1 MGYNVNKRNGSDDS
15 TMKKLLLLMNP
26 NAGQRKANK
35 HLAEIIS
42 LFNGCGWEVTV
53 FMTTGPGSGREIVAR
68 RAAEYGLIVCAGG
81 DGTLNETI
89 SGVLDSGAD
98 CPVGYIP
105 CGSTND
111 FAATLKLS
119 TDVMAAAAE
128 IMEGEPVQYD
138 VGRWGD
144 RYFSY
149 IASFGAFTRVSY
161 ATPQNLKN
169 ALGHL
174 AYVLSGIQELPQ
186 IRSIP
191 MTIELDGEVL
201 EGKYLFGAVSN
212 STSLGGV
219 LTLNPRLV
227 DLRDGK
233 FEVMLVRMVRDA
245 AELAECVTAL
255 QNQTYDCAAITFRRV
270 SRLTVRQS
278 PEVDWTLDGEWAGG
292 AEEIRIENLQRVIRL
307 VHRQEMP

>member
-1 MGYNVNKRNGSDDS
+1 
-15 TMKKLLLLMNP
+15 MKKLLLLMNP
-26 NAGQRKANK
+26 NAGQRKVNK
-35 HLAEIIS
+35 HLPQIIS

-68 RAAEYGLIVCAGG
+68 RAADYDLVVCAGG

-119 TDVMAAAAE
+119 TDVMTAAAE
-128 IMEGEPVQYD
+128 IMEGEPVSYD
-138 VGRWGD
+138 VGRWND

-174 AYVLSGIQELPQ
+174 AYVLSGITELPQ
-186 IRSIP
+186 IRNIP
-191 MTIELDGEVL
+191 MRLELDGELL
-201 EGKYLFGAVSN
+201 EGEYLFGAVSN
-212 STSLGGV
+212 ATSVGGL
-219 LTLNPRLV
+219 LTINPKLV

-233 FEVMLVRMVRDA
+233 FEVMLVRMVRDT
-245 AELAECVTAL
+245 AELAECIAAL
-255 QNQTYDCAAITFRRV
+255 QNQTYDCAAITFRSV
-270 SRLTVRQS
+270 SRLTVHQN
-278 PEVDWTLDGEWAGG
+278 PELAWTLDGER
-292 AEEIRIENLQRVIRL
+292 AEGSRTITIENLHQAIRL
-307 VHRQEMP
+307 VQKREEP

>member
-1 MGYNVNKRNGSDDS
+1 MR
-15 TMKKLLLLMNP
+15 KLLFLVNP
-26 NAGQRKANK
+26 NAGQRRVNK
-35 HLAEIIS
+35 FLGEIIGI
-42 LFNGCGWEVTV
+42 FNEGGYEVTV
-53 FMTTGPGSGREIVAR
+53 FMTTGPGDGTRIVR
-68 RAAEYGLIVCAGG
+68 DRAKDYDLVVCAGG

-89 SGVLDSGAD
+89 TGLMEAGAD
-98 CPVGYIP
+98 CPIGYIP

-119 TDVMAAAAE
+119 MDVVQAARD
-128 IMEGEPVQYD
+128 IMLGAPQEYDLGKWGE
-138 VGRWGD
+138 

-191 MTIELDGEVL
+191 MVLELDGERV
-201 EGKYLFGAVSN
+201 EGKYIFGAVSN
-212 STSLGGV
+212 STSVGGV
-219 LTLNPRLV
+219 FTLDPRLV

-233 FEVMLVRMVRDA
+233 FEVILVRLPRDMN
-245 AELAECVTAL
+245 ELAACISAI
-255 QNQTYDCAAITFRRV
+255 QSGTYDCAAITFRSV
-270 SRLTVRQS
+270 SRLTVRQAS
-278 PEVDWTLDGEWAGG
+278 DVVWTLDGERAEGQ
-292 AEEIRIENLQRVIRL
+292 EEITIENLHRAIRL
-307 VHRQEMP
+307 VQNREVP

>member
-1 MGYNVNKRNGSDDS
+1 
-15 TMKKLLLLMNP
+15 MKKLLFLMNP
-26 NAGQRKANK
+26 NAGQRKVNK
-35 HLAEIIS
+35 HLPQIIS
-42 LFNGCGWEVTV
+42 LFNGYGWEATV

-68 RAAEYGLIVCAGG
+68 RAADYDLVVCAGG

-119 TDVMAAAAE
+119 TDVMTAAAE
-128 IMEGEPVQYD
+128 IMEGEPVSYD
-138 VGRWGD
+138 VGSWND

-174 AYVLSGIQELPQ
+174 AYVLSGITELPQ
-186 IRSIP
+186 IRNIP
-191 MTIELDGEVL
+191 MRLELDGELL
-201 EGKYLFGAVSN
+201 EGEYLFGAVSN
-212 STSLGGV
+212 ATSVGGL
-219 LTLNPRLV
+219 LTINPKLV

-233 FEVMLVRMVRDA
+233 FEVMLVRMVRDT
-245 AELAECVTAL
+245 AELAECIAAL
-255 QNQTYDCAAITFRRV
+255 QNQTYDCAAITFRSV
-270 SRLTVRQS
+270 SRLTVHQN
-278 PEVDWTLDGEWAGG
+278 PELAWTLDGER
-292 AEEIRIENLQRVIRL
+292 AEGSRTITIENLHQAVRL
-307 VHRQEMP
+307 VQKREEP

>member
-1 MGYNVNKRNGSDDS
+1 MR
-15 TMKKLLLLMNP
+15 KLLFLVNP
-26 NAGQRKANK
+26 TAGQRRVNK
-35 HLAEIIS
+35 FLTDIIGI
-42 LFNGCGWEVTV
+42 FNEGGYEVTV
-53 FMTTGPGSGREIVAR
+53 FLTTGPGSGTRIVR
-68 RAAEYGLIVCAGG
+68 DRAKDYDLVVCAGG

-89 SGVLDSGAD
+89 TGLMEAGTD
-98 CPVGYIP
+98 CPIGYIP

-111 FAATLKLS
+111 FASTLKLS
-119 TDVMAAAAE
+119 MDVVQAARD
-128 IMEGEPVQYD
+128 IMLGRPEEYD
-138 VGRWGD
+138 LGKWGD

-191 MTIELDGEVL
+191 MYLELDGESV

-212 STSLGGV
+212 STSVGGV
-219 LTLNPRLV
+219 FTLDPRLV

-233 FEVMLVRMVRDA
+233 FEVILVRLPRDRS
-245 AELAECVTAL
+245 ELAACISAI
-255 QNQTYDCAAITFRRV
+255 QSGTYDCAAITFRSV
-270 SRLTVRQS
+270 SRLTVRQTS
-278 PEVDWTLDGEWAGG
+278 DVAWTLDGERAEGQ
-292 AEEIRIENLQRVIRL
+292 EEIPIENLHRAMRL
-307 VHRQEMP
+307 VRRQEEP

>member
-1 MGYNVNKRNGSDDS
+1 
-15 TMKKLLLLMNP
+15 MKKLLFLINP
-26 NAGQRKANK
+26 NAGQRKVNK
-35 HLAEIIS
+35 HLAEIIA
-42 LFNGCGWEVTV
+42 LFNSFGWEVTV
-53 FMTTGPGSGREIVAR
+53 FMTTGPGSGREIVAK
-68 RAAEYGLIVCAGG
+68 RAAEYDLIVCAGG

-89 SGVLDSGAD
+89 SGVMDARCG
-98 CPVGYIP
+98 CPIGYIP

-119 TDVMAAAAE
+119 TDVMTAAAE
-128 IMEGEPVQYD
+128 IMEGIPVEYD

-186 IRSIP
+186 IRSVP
-191 MTIELDGEVL
+191 MTIELDGETV

-212 STSLGGV
+212 STSVGGV

-227 DLRDGK
+227 DLRDDK
-233 FEVMLVRMVRDA
+233 FEVMLVRMVHDA
-245 AELAECVTAL
+245 AELAECVAAL
-255 QNQTYDCAAITFRRV
+255 QNQTYDCAAITFRKV

-278 PEVDWTLDGEWAGG
+278 PEVDWTLDGEWAPG
-292 AEEIRIENLQRVIRL
+292 AERIEIENLHRSIRL
-307 VHRQEMP
+307 VQRQEEP

>member
-1 MGYNVNKRNGSDDS
+1 
-15 TMKKLLLLMNP
+15 MKKLLFLMNP
-26 NAGQRKANK
+26 NAGQRKVNK
-35 HLAEIIS
+35 HLPQIIS

-68 RAAEYGLIVCAGG
+68 RAADYDLVVCAGG

-119 TDVMAAAAE
+119 TDVMTAAAE
-128 IMEGEPVQYD
+128 IMEGEPVSYD
-138 VGRWGD
+138 VGRWND

-174 AYVLSGIQELPQ
+174 AYVLSGITELPQ
-186 IRSIP
+186 IRNIP
-191 MTIELDGEVL
+191 MHLELDGELL
-201 EGKYLFGAVSN
+201 EGEYLFGAVSN
-212 STSLGGV
+212 ATSVGGL
-219 LTLNPRLV
+219 LTINPKLV

-233 FEVMLVRMVRDA
+233 FEVMLVRMVRDT
-245 AELAECVTAL
+245 AELAECIAAL
-255 QNQTYDCAAITFRRV
+255 QNQTYDCAAITFRSV
-270 SRLTVRQS
+270 SRLTVHQN
-278 PEVDWTLDGEWAGG
+278 PELAWTLDGER
-292 AEEIRIENLQRVIRL
+292 AEGSRTITIENLHQAIRL
-307 VHRQEMP
+307 VQKREEP

>member
-1 MGYNVNKRNGSDDS
+1 
-15 TMKKLLLLMNP
+15 MKKLLLLMNP
-26 NAGQRKANK
+26 NAGQRKVNK
-35 HLAEIIS
+35 HLPQIIS

-68 RAAEYGLIVCAGG
+68 RAAEYDLVVCAGG

-119 TDVMAAAAE
+119 TDVMTAAAE
-128 IMEGEPVQYD
+128 IMEGEPVSYD
-138 VGRWGD
+138 VGRWND

-174 AYVLSGIQELPQ
+174 AYVLSGITELPQ
-186 IRSIP
+186 IRNIP
-191 MTIELDGEVL
+191 MRLELDGELL
-201 EGKYLFGAVSN
+201 EGEYLFGAVSN
-212 STSLGGV
+212 ATSVGGL
-219 LTLNPRLV
+219 LTINPKLV

-233 FEVMLVRMVRDA
+233 FEVMLVRMVRDT
-245 AELAECVTAL
+245 AELAECIAAL
-255 QNQTYDCAAITFRRV
+255 QNQTYDCAAITFRSV
-270 SRLTVRQS
+270 SRLTVHQN
-278 PEVDWTLDGEWAGG
+278 PELAWTLDGER
-292 AEEIRIENLQRVIRL
+292 AEGSRTITIENLHQAIRL
-307 VHRQEMP
+307 VQKREEP

>member
-1 MGYNVNKRNGSDDS
+1 MR
-15 TMKKLLLLMNP
+15 KLLFLVNP
-26 NAGQRKANK
+26 NAGQRRVNK
-35 HLAEIIS
+35 SLGEIIGI
-42 LFNGCGWEVTV
+42 FNEGGYEVTV
-53 FMTTGPGSGREIVAR
+53 FMTTGPGDGTRIVR
-68 RAAEYGLIVCAGG
+68 DRAKDYDLVVCAGG

-89 SGVLDSGAD
+89 TGLMEAGTD
-98 CPVGYIP
+98 CPIGYIP

-119 TDVMAAAAE
+119 MDVVQAARDILLGA
-128 IMEGEPVQYD
+128 PVEYD
-138 VGRWGD
+138 LGKWGD

-191 MTIELDGEVL
+191 MVLELDGERV
-201 EGKYLFGAVSN
+201 EGKYIFGAVSN
-212 STSLGGV
+212 STSVGGV
-219 LTLNPRLV
+219 FTLDPRLV

-233 FEVMLVRMVRDA
+233 FEVILVRLPRDMN
-245 AELAECVTAL
+245 ELAACISAI
-255 QNQTYDCAAITFRRV
+255 QSGTYDCAAITFRSV
-270 SRLTVRQS
+270 SRLTVRQTS
-278 PEVDWTLDGEWAGG
+278 DVAWTLDGERAEGQ
-292 AEEIRIENLQRVIRL
+292 EEIPIENLHRAMRL
-307 VHRQEMP
+307 VRRQEEP

>member
-1 MGYNVNKRNGSDDS
+1 MR
-15 TMKKLLLLMNP
+15 KLLFLVNP
-26 NAGQRKANK
+26 NAGQRRVNK
-35 HLAEIIS
+35 SLGEIIGI
-42 LFNGCGWEVTV
+42 FNEGGYEVTV
-53 FMTTGPGSGREIVAR
+53 FMTTGPGDGTRIVR
-68 RAAEYGLIVCAGG
+68 DRAKDYDLVVCAGG

-89 SGVLDSGAD
+89 TGLMEAGAD
-98 CPVGYIP
+98 CPIGYIP

-119 TDVMAAAAE
+119 MDVVQAARDILLGAPVE
-128 IMEGEPVQYD
+128 YDLGKWGE
-138 VGRWGD
+138 

-191 MTIELDGEVL
+191 MVLELDGERV
-201 EGKYLFGAVSN
+201 EGKYIFGAVSN
-212 STSLGGV
+212 STSVGGV
-219 LTLNPRLV
+219 FTLDPRLV

-233 FEVMLVRMVRDA
+233 FEVILVRLPRDGG
-245 AELAECVTAL
+245 ELAACISAI
-255 QNQTYDCAAITFRRV
+255 QSGTYDCAAITFRSV
-270 SRLTVRQS
+270 SRLTVRQD
-278 PEVDWTLDGEWAGG
+278 PAVVWTLDGERAEGQ
-292 AEEIRIENLQRVIRL
+292 EEITIENLHRAIRL
-307 VHRQEMP
+307 VQNREVP

>member
-1 MGYNVNKRNGSDDS
+1 
-15 TMKKLLLLMNP
+15 MKKLLFIMNP

-35 HLAEIIS
+35 YLPQIIA
-42 LFNGCGWEVTV
+42 LFNSCGWEVTV
-53 FMTTGPGSGREIVAR
+53 FMTTGTGSGREIAAQ
-68 RAAEYGLIVCAGG
+68 RAKEYELIVCAGG

-89 SGVLDSGAD
+89 SGVLDAGAD

-119 TDVMAAAAE
+119 TDVMTAAAE
-128 IMEGEPVQYD
+128 IMEGEPVEYD
-138 VGRWGD
+138 VGSWND

-174 AYVLSGIQELPQ
+174 AYVLSGITELPQ

-191 MTIELDGEVL
+191 MTIELDGELV

-212 STSLGGV
+212 STSVGGL
-219 LTLNPRLV
+219 LTINPRLV

-245 AELAECVTAL
+245 AELAECITAL
-255 QNQTYDCAAITFRRV
+255 QNQTYDCAAITFRSV

-278 PEVDWTLDGEWAGG
+278 PELNWTLDGER
-292 AEEIRIENLQRVIRL
+292 AEGSETITIENLHQAIRL
-307 VHRQEMP
+307 VQKREEP

>member
-1 MGYNVNKRNGSDDS
+1 
-15 TMKKLLLLMNP
+15 MKKLLLLMNP
-26 NAGQRKANK
+26 NAGQRKVNK
-35 HLAEIIS
+35 HLPQIIA

-53 FMTTGPGSGREIVAR
+53 FMTTGPGSGREIIAR
-68 RAAEYGLIVCAGG
+68 RAAEYDLVVCAGG

-119 TDVMAAAAE
+119 TDIMTAAME
-128 IMEGEPVQYD
+128 IMEGKPVSYD
-138 VGRWGD
+138 VGCWND
-144 RYFSY
+144 RYFAY

-174 AYVLSGIQELPQ
+174 AYVLSGITELPQ
-186 IRSIP
+186 IRKIP
-191 MTIELDGEVL
+191 MRLELDGELL
-201 EGKYLFGAVSN
+201 EGEYLFGAVSN
-212 STSLGGV
+212 ATSVGGL
-219 LTLNPRLV
+219 LTINPKLV

-233 FEVMLVRMVRDA
+233 FEVMLVRMVRDT
-245 AELAECVTAL
+245 AELAECIAAL
-255 QNQTYDCAAITFRRV
+255 QNQTYDCAAITFRSV
-270 SRLTVRQS
+270 SRLTVHQN
-278 PEVDWTLDGEWAGG
+278 PELAWTLDGER
-292 AEEIRIENLQRVIRL
+292 AEGSQTINIENLHQAIRL
-307 VHRQEMP
+307 VQKREEL